1 MDQADNEYLQEE
13 AAAEGAVPIAPIEIE
28 IPEDIPDNP
37 ESPSPVPSYP
47 PASPGP
53 PFPVDPLGYNSE
65 EEAFGG
71 AEVQIFSSGGV
82 ARLQEWAEFVRGV
95 RGQVGFTW
103 VVPPISERFATF
115 LQALY
120 GYQWEERVLSPA
132 GETIF
137 EELRAALVGY
147 HSQTAFQRAQF
158 LRLMNAWTAQ
168 EFRWQL
174 KKLAA
179 AGGFWEVE

>member
-1 MDQADNEYLQEE
+1 MDHANNEYFQEE
-13 AAAEGAVPIAPIEIE
+13 AATEGGVPIAAIEIK
-28 IPEDIPDNP
+28 IPDDIQDNP
-37 ESPSPVPSYP
+37 ESPSPVPSSP

-53 PFPVDPLGYNSE
+53 AFPVDPLGYNSE
-65 EEAFGG
+65 EEAFGRP
-71 AEVQIFSSGGV
+71 EFLIFSSGGV

-115 LQALY
+115 LPALY
-120 GYQWEERVLSPA
+120 GHQWEERVLSSA
-132 GETIF
+132 GEIMF

-158 LRLMNAWTAQ
+158 LRFMSAWTAQ
-168 EFRWQL
+168 EFRSQL